1 MVNPAIFAGLLAG
14 YTVGAVVTALAVA
27 HDDPPHELA
36 APTAAEPRARRT
48 GVCARAVR
56 RSRGVS
62 RCLRVLDAGRP
73 LSSPRR

>member
-1 MVNPAIFAGLLAG
+1 MAYPAIVAGLLAG

-27 HDDPPHELA
+27 HDDPPLREPA
-36 APTAAEPRARRT
+36 VAAAEPGTRGS
-48 GVCARAVR
+48 GVCARVAR

-62 RCLRVLDAGRP
+62 RCLRSFDQVRT